1 MVANLG
7 HDSSKEHLG
16 EGGGQ
21 IHLEQLLEGENPL
34 APLSAAGACKFNPAC
49 CRARK
54 RLDGEAEARL
64 GILARI
70 CLHLEPTAADP
81 TPFPLDAAHFVQPSA
96 LAQRGEAAAVASAAG
111 GAALAQEAG
120 PLLTCA
126 GLLRAAFPAPPP
138 GFAVQHHTPS
148 RPAAGQHSLW
158 TYLYVQEIPG
168 THAVPCPSTLDELR
182 SLPWCCASERLRYS
196 PADNQT
202 ARRYLPDLYSR
213 LP

>member
-1 MVANLG
+1 MIP
-7 HDSSKEHLG
+7 H
-16 EGGGQ
+16 GG
-21 IHLEQLLEGENPL
+21 
-34 APLSAAGACKFNPAC
+34 A
-49 CRARK
+49 
-54 RLDGEAEARL
+54 
-64 GILARI
+64 
-70 CLHLEPTAADP
+70 
-81 TPFPLDAAHFVQPSA
+81 
-96 LAQRGEAAAVASAAG
+96 AAAVASAAG

-182 SLPWCCASERLRYS
+182 SLPWCCALAREHPLVSGGETSIVTNALQRPQYMFMCACPIRGMVEAGIDVVPGTFTTHEIPLTGAWHVRKRSEDRVVGEPEELMKEGDIAILR
-196 PADNQT
+196 DCLRG
-202 ARRYLPDLYSR
+202 ARRTSAACRPCTAHLAKH
-213 LP
+213 